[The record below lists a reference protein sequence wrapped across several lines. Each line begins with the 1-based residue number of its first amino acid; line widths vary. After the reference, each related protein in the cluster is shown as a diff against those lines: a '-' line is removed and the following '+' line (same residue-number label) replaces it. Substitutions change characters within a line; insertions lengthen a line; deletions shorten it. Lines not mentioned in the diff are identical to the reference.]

1 MSPAVWMYSKRSVK
15 TNQVRIFPRGFPS
28 RPMTEAAPCLCP
40 LGCRDDCTAPGLL
53 SVITVPICGPTPS
66 FVCYTRQ
73 LEILHTLHLPHKTQK
88 RTVLTKTR
96 QNERTER
103 KHRVTRRSRYIKYH
117 LSEGH
122 ELCQRELHWNQGHTH
137 TQRLPISRKS
147 DRKIAV
153 NDFTNPLYL
162 RTIHGAP
169 AFLI

>member
-1 MSPAVWMYSKRSVK
+1 MSPAVLMFRKLSVK
-15 TNQVRIFPRGFPS
+15 MNQVRIFPRGFPS

-103 KHRVTRRSRYIKYH
+103 KHRVTRRDP
-117 LSEGH
+117 L
-122 ELCQRELHWNQGHTH
+122 
-137 TQRLPISRKS
+137 
-147 DRKIAV
+147 
-153 NDFTNPLYL
+153 PLYQVSSL
-162 RTIHGAP
+162 RGTGAVSERTSLKP
-169 AFLI
+169 GAYTYTTPSYIEKK